1 MFGSD
6 WVSTKPRQ
14 RLNRMSDQSQ
24 IHYKIIIPY
33 AINSSLPPTSRLKQL
48 TNDLSVRPRPT
59 RIPGVAVNSSPSNQT
74 STYPELLSLILLLPQ
89 SEGKTV
95 ILIMEPPERLP
106 LLRTNL
112 WSWGD
117 RNCWRHF
124 ISFEEVHHVCSSM
137 FTCTFHSCI
146 PSFSLPL
153 QRNLSGVKCTL
164 PVNMDRRSLGH
175 TTGK

>member
-1 MFGSD
+1 MIGSD
-6 WVSTKPRQ
+6 WVFTKPRQ
-14 RLNRMSDQSQ
+14 WLNRMSDQSQ
-24 IHYKIIIPY
+24 IHYKIIIPH

-48 TNDLSVRPRPT
+48 TNNLSVRPRPT
-59 RIPGVAVNSSPSNQT
+59 RIPDVAVNSSPSNQT
-74 STYPELLSLILLLPQ
+74 STYPELSSLILLLPQ

-124 ISFEEVHHVCSSM
+124 ISFEVMSAPRCSPVPSTHAFHHFRFLSNGTCHESSVHCRL
-137 FTCTFHSCI
+137 I
-146 PSFSLPL
+146 
-153 QRNLSGVKCTL
+153 
-164 PVNMDRRSLGH
+164 
-175 TTGK
+175 